1 MRVRQGI
8 FGRSLARVG
17 SRVWARVWARVG
29 ARAAAGARALGLSA
43 ALAVGLAGAA
53 AAQGLFSPVIT
64 VNEDAITRF
73 ELEQR
78 QLLLEFFN
86 TPGNT
91 AALARTGLVEDR
103 LKRQEL
109 ARAGLA
115 LTEGGLQ
122 LAVSEL
128 AQRANLTGEQ
138 LETLVQQNG
147 IAVETLHD
155 FVLIQ
160 ASWREF
166 IRARYNPRITISEAE
181 IDAELARTEN
191 ANATIEVLLS
201 EIILPAP
208 PQEAARAQATAL
220 RLSQITSTAAFSAEA
235 RSLSAV
241 PSRER
246 GGQLDWVPIT
256 NFPPPLQNILLGLA
270 PGQVTQPL
278 PITNGIALLQMRAIR
293 EAGYRPPQPIEIDY
307 AVHTIP
313 GGRSPEALAEAARIT
328 ALADSCDDLYGLL
341 RDLPAE
347 RLERIVL
354 PPAQIPQDVALELAR
369 LDRNEV
375 SVALTSTSGETLLM
389 IMLCNRSYATPEGAT
404 RETAAN
410 AIRAR
415 KLARYADA
423 LVAEMRAAAV
433 IVGE

>member
-8 FGRSLARVG
+8 CGRLLAIAV
-17 SRVWARVWARVG
+17 
-29 ARAAAGARALGLSA
+29 
-43 ALAVGLAGAA
+43 ALAPAWGAGLAGPA

-64 VNEDAITRF
+64 VNDDVITRF

-78 QLLLEFFN
+78 QRLLEFFN

-91 AALARTGLVEDR
+91 AAQARTGLVEDR

-109 ARAGLA
+109 NRAGLA
-115 LTEGGLQ
+115 LTEDGLR
-122 LAVSEL
+122 LAVGEL
-128 AQRANLTGEQ
+128 AQRANLTAEQ
-138 LETLVQQNG
+138 LEAVVQQNG
-147 IAVETLHD
+147 IAIETLHD
-155 FVLIQ
+155 FVLVQ
-160 ASWREF
+160 ATWRELV
-166 IRARYNPRITISEAE
+166 RARYNPRITVTEAE

-191 ANATIEVLLS
+191 ANAAIEVLLS

-208 PQEAARAQATAL
+208 PQEAAQAQATAL

-256 NFPPPLQNILLGLA
+256 NFPPPLQNILLGLS
-270 PGQVTQPL
+270 PGEVTPPL
-278 PITNGIALLQMRAIR
+278 PITNGIALLQLRSLR
-293 EAGYRPPQPIEIDY
+293 EAGYRPAQPVEIDY
-307 AVHTIP
+307 AVHYIP

-328 ALADSCDDLYGLL
+328 ARADSCDDLYGIL

-347 RLERIVL
+347 RLDRVTL
-354 PPAQIPQDVALELAR
+354 PPAGIPQDVALELAR
-369 LDRNEV
+369 LDPGEV
-375 SVALTSTSGETLLM
+375 SVGLTSTSGDTLLM
-389 IMLCNRSYATPEGAT
+389 LMLCNRSFAPPEGAT
-404 RETAAN
+404 RENVSN

-423 LVAEMRAAAV
+423 LVAELRAAAV